1 MHHEPTILLLQP
13 PEYWDY
19 RQGSPHQAWF
29 YSFNQ
34 TLKRICGIASSVP
47 QSQELS
53 EAQSQKPL
61 YMCNLTI
68 TLKRQA
74 TGRPQDLVRINLVSP
89 EQQCLLCCA
98 SCCDGGVVVLRSCPG
113 GLVSL

>member
-13 PEYWDY
+13 SEYWDY

-34 TLKRICGIASSVP
+34 TLKGMCGIALSVT

-53 EAQSQKPL
+53 EAQSQKALLICIRAKL
-61 YMCNLTI
+61 YMCDLTI
-68 TLKRQA
+68 TLKRQP
-74 TGRPQDLVRINLVSP
+74 TGRPQNLVRINLVSP
-89 EQQCLLCCA
+89 E
-98 SCCDGGVVVLRSCPG
+98 
-113 GLVSL
+113 